1 MSNVL
6 SDDKRQQIIALGRLG
21 WSLRRIEQATGVR
34 RETASAYIKAAGISV
49 RRPGNQGRAAK
60 PAIEVFTDPNP
71 EKPVNPPYNK
81 PEVSKPA
88 MEVFTDSRLS
98 KPATGSSSNP
108 AKAPT
113 VSSCEPY
120 RELIELG
127 WQRGRNAMAIW
138 QDLVTEYG
146 YAHSYQ
152 SVRRFVNKLHPHV
165 VPQARAVIITEP
177 GEEAQVDYGTGP
189 WVRDPQSGKYR
200 RTRLF
205 VMTLGYSRKCV
216 RLLVFSSSARI
227 WAELHETAFRRLGG
241 SVRVVVLDNLKEGVL
256 QPDIYDPTLNPLY
269 RDLLAHY
276 GAVALPCRVKDPD
289 RKGKVEAGV
298 GHAQKT
304 PLKGQR
310 FESLEAAQAY
320 LDRWETNWADTRIHG
335 TTKRQVAAMFAEER
349 PHLLPLPL
357 EPFRFYEYGQ
367 RVVNLDGCVEV
378 AAAYYSAPPGWIG
391 RRVPVQWDGLYVRL
405 LHPQT
410 GQLLREHL
418 RQKRGCHR
426 IQEQDRSPRTPPS
439 TTQLLNRA
447 SRVGSNIG
455 KLCQAIY
462 QRQGQVGVRRILGVL
477 SLAKRFGPAVV
488 EEACSEALELGVH
501 EYHFVRRYLE
511 RQPSLPLT
519 LQQVDPLIRELQQ
532 YRDVIQLRLKESE

>member
-6 SDDKRQQIIALGRLG
+6 SDDKRQQIIALGQLG

-34 RETASAYIKAAGISV
+34 RETAGAYLKAAGISV
-49 RRPGNQGRAAK
+49 RAPGGWGRTAK
-60 PAIEVFTDPNP
+60 PAIQVTTDSAPAKRTHSAPGNA
-71 EKPVNPPYNK
+71 
-81 PEVSKPA
+81 EVSKPA
-88 MEVFTDSRLS
+88 IQVTTDSG
-98 KPATGSSSNP
+98 A
-108 AKAPT
+108 AKART
-113 VSSCEPY
+113 LSSCEPY
-120 RELIELG
+120 RDLIELG
-127 WQRGRNAMAIW
+127 LQRGRNAMAIW
-138 QDLVTEYG
+138 QDLVTEHG
-146 YAHSYQ
+146 FAHSYQ
-152 SVRRFVNKLHPHV
+152 SVKRFVNKLQPNV
-165 VPQARAVIITEP
+165 AQEARVVIITEP

-205 VMTLGYSRKCV
+205 VMTLGYSRKAV
-216 RLLVFSSSARI
+216 RLLTFRSSARI

-241 SVRVVVLDNLKEGVL
+241 SVRIVVLDNLREGVL
-256 QPDIYDPTLNPLY
+256 TPDIYDATLNPLY
-269 RDLLAHY
+269 RDVLAHY
-276 GAVALPCRVKDPD
+276 GVVAMPCRVRDPD

-357 EPFRFYEYGQ
+357 EPFRFYQYGQ
-367 RVVNLDGCVEV
+367 RVVHLDGCVEV
-378 AAAYYSAPPGWIG
+378 EAAYYSTPPGWIG
-391 RRVPVQWDGLYVRL
+391 RCVQVQWDGLNVRL
-405 LHPQT
+405 LDPRN

-418 RQKRGCHR
+418 RQKRGWHR
-426 IQEQDRSPRTPPS
+426 IHEADRSPRTPPS
-439 TTQLLNRA
+439 TVQLLGRA
-447 SRVGSNIG
+447 SRAGSNIG
-455 KLCQAIY
+455 TLCQAIH

-477 SLAKRFGPAVV
+477 SLAKKFGPALVDQ
-488 EEACSEALELGVH
+488 ACAAALELGVH

-519 LQQVDPLIRELQQ
+519 LQQVDPLIRELEQ
-532 YRDVIQLRLKESE
+532 YRDIIQLRIKESEVHESD